1 MERGTQA
8 LDCPPIPRK
17 SRIMTLIG
25 RLLRPVRAST
35 ARSPLAGAGF
45 AAPTT
50 ITVTSTAFA
59 DGGRIPRRHAGK
71 GVGDDVSPA
80 LRWTGVPRATAALL
94 LLLDDV
100 DVPLRTPLVH
110 SAAVLPPD
118 SESLDE
124 GDFRPGPGV
133 RNVATRLSKD
143 GYSGPRPIPGHGPH
157 QYRFHVL
164 ALDRP
169 VPADAATVKALLA
182 AASGH
187 VLARGTLTGTY
198 ER

>member
-1 MERGTQA
+1 M
-8 LDCPPIPRK
+8 
-17 SRIMTLIG
+17 IG
-25 RLLRPVRAST
+25 RLLRPARAST

-50 ITVTSTAFA
+50 IAVTSTAFA
-59 DGGRIPRRHAGK
+59 DGDPIPRRHAGR
-71 GVGDDVSPA
+71 GVGDDVSPE
-80 LRWTGVPRATAALL
+80 LRWRGVPPGTAALV

-100 DVPLRTPLVH
+100 DVPLRKPLIH

-118 SESLDE
+118 CAGLDE
-124 GDFRPGPGV
+124 GQFRPGPV
-133 RNVATRLSKD
+133 LRNVPTMLGKD

-157 QYRFHVL
+157 HYRFHVL

-169 VPADAATVKALLA
+169 VPADATSVKTVLA
-182 AASGH
+182 AAAGH

-198 ER
+198 DR

>member
-1 MERGTQA
+1 
-8 LDCPPIPRK
+8 
-17 SRIMTLIG
+17 MTLIG
-25 RLLRPVRAST
+25 RLLRPVRASS

-50 ITVTSTAFA
+50 ITVTSTAFT

-94 LLLDDV
+94 LLFDDV

-124 GDFRPGPGV
+124 GGFRPGPG
-133 RNVATRLSKD
+133 
-143 GYSGPRPIPGHGPH
+143 
-157 QYRFHVL
+157 
-164 ALDRP
+164 
-169 VPADAATVKALLA
+169 
-182 AASGH
+182 
-187 VLARGTLTGTY
+187 
-198 ER
+198 